1 MNYFKHKTSII
12 DENCIIGENTKIW
25 HWTHISK
32 NTEIGRDC
40 TIGQNVFIGESVK
53 IGNNVK
59 IQNNVSVYQGVFLDD
74 DVFCGPSVVFTN
86 VKFPQS
92 RFKTEKKNYSE
103 TIIKKGVTL
112 GANSTI
118 VCGITINENAFIGA
132 GAVITK
138 DINRN
143 TIAVGNPAYEI
154 GKICNCKIKVFKKPY
169 NFAKCENCNFK
180 LKSI

>member
-1 MNYFKHKTSII
+1 MKYFFSHLTVII
-12 DENCIIGENTKIW
+12 DKIVMIGSNTKIW
-25 HWTHISK
+25 HWSHIS
-32 NTEIGRDC
+32 NNAEIGKDC
-40 TIGQNVFIGESVK
+40 TIGQNVFIGENVK

-59 IQNNVSVYQGVFLDD
+59 IQNNVSVYQGVYLED

-92 RFKTEKKNYSE
+92 RHKTKKENYSK
-103 TIIKKGVTL
+103 TFVKRGVTI

-118 VCGITINENAFIGA
+118 VCGITLNENAFIGA

-138 DINRN
+138 DVDKNI
-143 TIAVGNPAYEI
+143 IVVGNPAKEI

-169 NFAKCENCNFK
+169 SFIKCENCNFE
-180 LKSI
+180 I

>member
-1 MNYFKHKTSII
+1 MKNFFTHKTVII
-12 DENCIIGENTKIW
+12 DKNAIIGSDTKIW
-25 HWTHISK
+25 HWSHISNNAQIGK
-32 NTEIGRDC
+32 NC
-40 TIGQNVFIGESVK
+40 TIGQNVFIGENVK

-59 IQNNVSVYQGVFLDD
+59 IQNNVSVYQGVFLED

-92 RFKTEKKNYSE
+92 LIETEKKNYSK
-103 TIIKKGVTL
+103 TYVKKGVTI

-118 VCGITINENAFIGA
+118 ICGITINENAFIGA

-138 DINRN
+138 DIDKNI
-143 TIAVGNPAYEI
+143 IAVGNPAKAI

-169 NFAKCENCNFK
+169 NLTKCENCNFEIK
-180 LKSI
+180 